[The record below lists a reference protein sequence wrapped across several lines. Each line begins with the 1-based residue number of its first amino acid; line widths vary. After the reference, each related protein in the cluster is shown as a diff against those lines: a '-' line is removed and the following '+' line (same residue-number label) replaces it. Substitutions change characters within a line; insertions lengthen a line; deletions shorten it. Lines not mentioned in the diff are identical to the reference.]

1 MAENTQTFRR
11 FRFPPTYFNLSWI
24 SMVSLRLLFP
34 EPQIV
39 SFPYKLLGILFLL
52 LGPWMNLWASSYFKK
67 VNTTVKPFEI
77 SQHLVTSGFFSISR
91 HPMHLWMVSV
101 LLGVALLL
109 ETFLPFLIIPVF
121 MYVINRKFII
131 PEEQLLIET
140 FGQDYLDYKNR
151 VRRWI

>member
-1 MAENTQTFRR
+1 
-11 FRFPPTYFNLSWI
+11 
-24 SMVSLRLLFP
+24 
-34 EPQIV
+34 
-39 SFPYKLLGILFLL
+39 
-52 LGPWMNLWASSYFKK
+52 
-67 VNTTVKPFEI
+67 
-77 SQHLVTSGFFSISR
+77 
-91 HPMHLWMVSV
+91 MVSV